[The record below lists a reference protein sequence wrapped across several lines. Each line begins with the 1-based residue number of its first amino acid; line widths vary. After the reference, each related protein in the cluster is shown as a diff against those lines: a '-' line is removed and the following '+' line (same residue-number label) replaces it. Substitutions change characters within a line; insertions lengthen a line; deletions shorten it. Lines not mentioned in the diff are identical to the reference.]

1 MQFGLSESVAHWGR
15 YRRDRRAVLSNGKA
29 ISYGTLNASIDR
41 IVPRLLDERASRVA
55 VACGSKY
62 NLVVAIIATLR
73 AEKSVVLLNTG
84 LSDEALTTNLV
95 DAEAEVLLHD
105 ASSEKVPNLVRQRGG
120 RLINTSGLANGSAVS
135 PPIRERTDEWG
146 VLYSSGTTGTPKGI
160 ERDHDSMVTEFLGWI
175 MELGLNRHTTFFI
188 GRPIY
193 YTGGLVLAGA
203 TLLVGG
209 TIVIDDL
216 QNESDSEQ
224 VWGSLVNTLQGTDV
238 DWAFFIPDQ
247 LRAFIKTKRDPSLP
261 RVPKNVLVM
270 GGPISGEEKLAT
282 SRLLRCNVIE
292 SWGNSESLGT
302 ITEAEDL
309 NTRPNS
315 IGRPFVCDDLSIVDE
330 KLRPLPPGEHG
341 RIAGGVEAGFVRYS
355 NRPEAT
361 REARRA
367 GLIISDDYG
376 FQDEEGYFYILGR
389 VSDNVVR
396 DGKSIFLSQIEARIR
411 SDDLINECC
420 VTSAGDEGSVQI
432 VAIVSLT
439 VQTDAETIRS
449 RINAI
454 LPDGERI
461 DRVLLMEIPKVP
473 SGKIDR
479 LTCKTLAAENHG
491 A

>member
-15 YRRDRRAVLSNGKA
+15 YSRDRRAVFANGKA
-29 ISYGTLNASIDR
+29 TSYGTLNADIDR
-41 IVPRLLDERASRVA
+41 IVLRLLDDPASRVA

-62 NLVVAIIATLR
+62 KLLVAILATLR
-73 AEKSVVLLNTG
+73 AGKSVVLLNTG
-84 LSDEALTTNLV
+84 LSDEALKINLA
-95 DAEAEVLLHD
+95 DADVEVLLHD
-105 ASSEKVPNLVRQRGG
+105 ASSDKVPNLVRQRCG
-120 RLINTSGLANGSAVS
+120 RLINKPGLGDGAAAS
-135 PPIRERTDEWG
+135 PPIREGKDEWG
-146 VLYSSGTTGTPKGI
+146 VLYSSGTTGTPKAI

-175 MELGLNRHTTFFI
+175 MELGLNRGTTFFI
-188 GRPIY
+188 ARPIY

-216 QNESDSEQ
+216 QDDNNSEQ
-224 VWGSLVNTLQGTDV
+224 AWGSFVNTLQGNEV

-247 LRAFIKTKRDPSLP
+247 LRAFIKTKRNPSLP
-261 RVPKNVLVM
+261 RIPKNVLVM

-282 SRLLRCNVIE
+282 SRLLCCNVIE

-341 RIAGGVEAGFVRYS
+341 RIAGGIEAGFVRYS

-361 REARRA
+361 DEARRE

-376 FQDEEGYFYILGR
+376 WQDEEGYFYILGR
-389 VSDNVVR
+389 LSDNVVR
-396 DGKSIFLSQIEARIR
+396 NGKSIFLSQIEARIR
-411 SDDLINECC
+411 SDDQINECC
-420 VTSAGDEGSVQI
+420 VTSTSDEESVQI
-432 VAIVSLT
+432 VAIVSP
-439 VQTDAETIRS
+439 VIQTNAETIRT
-449 RINAI
+449 RINAT
-454 LPDGERI
+454 LSDGERI

-479 LTCKTLAAENHG
+479 LTCKQLASDHSG
-491 A
+491 